1 MALFG
6 LDAAGNTA
14 YVQAG
19 GLGTTTDPY
28 VLQHD
33 LLSREIKSAWVASTS
48 GVDVTSGVT
57 GKKLRVLNATI
68 TATSGC
74 TVQFQSGGSTNL
86 TPAFPVQ
93 TSGSLVMGNPLGLFE
108 TVVGEKLNV
117 VASSGASY
125 QVFVTYRE
133 VAV

>member
-19 GLGTTTDPY
+19 GDGSNTNPY

-33 LLSREIKSAWVASTS
+33 LLSREIKSAFVASTS
-48 GVDVTSGVT
+48 GVDLVSGVT
-57 GKKLRVLNATI
+57 GRKLRVVNMAI

-74 TVQFQSGGSTNL
+74 TVQIQSGGSTAL
-86 TPAFPVQ
+86 TPAFPIQ
-93 TSGSLVMGNPLGLFE
+93 TSGSLVLSNPLGLFDS
-108 TVVGEKLNV
+108 VLSEKLNTV
-117 VASSGASY
+117 VSSGASY
-125 QVFVTYRE
+125 QVLVTYRE
-133 VAV
+133 VA